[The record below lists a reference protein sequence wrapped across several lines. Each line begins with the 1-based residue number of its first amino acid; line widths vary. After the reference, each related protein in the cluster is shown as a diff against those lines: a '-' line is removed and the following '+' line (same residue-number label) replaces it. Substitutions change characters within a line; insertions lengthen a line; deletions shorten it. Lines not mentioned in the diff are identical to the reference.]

1 MRLTAALLLCLALDV
16 SAQGL
21 AEGGAAVR
29 RSVIDVAADDEPIR
43 DVLRRIA
50 DQTGARLVV
59 GPEVDRRVSLR
70 LRQVSWR
77 DAVRELTRRARLTV
91 EELPG
96 GVLRVTQPSRVVVQL
111 QEADVQVA
119 LLLLA
124 RYAGRSL
131 VIGPDVRGRVS
142 LELRDVTW
150 DQALRAVASLVEAAV
165 VAPEP
170 MTGSSQGDLVV
181 VGARAGAAAPEAGD
195 HSVTEGTFVE
205 RRRDGARE
213 LLVLRAVQ
221 PGNTAGPDVSLEL
234 PAAGAAREAVLR
246 ALEGVRAGAR
256 LVVASGADGVVRH
269 VVVTR

>member
-1 MRLTAALLLCLALDV
+1 MRAAALLLVLALPV
-16 SAQGL
+16 HAQGL
-21 AEGGAAVR
+21 AGGGAAVR

-50 DQTGARLVV
+50 EQTGARLVV

-77 DAVRELTRRARLTV
+77 DAVRELTRRAKLTV

-124 RYAGRSL
+124 RHAGRSV
-131 VIGPDVRGRVS
+131 VIGPEVRGRVS

-150 DQALRAVASLVEAAV
+150 DEALRAVASLVEAAL
-165 VAPEP
+165 VAPDGE
-170 MTGSSQGDLVV
+170 LVV
-181 VGARAGAAAPEAGD
+181 VGARAGAAAPAAGD
-195 HSVTEGTFVE
+195 QAVVEGAFVG

-213 LLVLRAVQ
+213 LLVVRPAT
-221 PGNTAGPDVSLEL
+221 PGGPDVSLEL
-234 PAAGAAREAVLR
+234 PAPGPAREAVLR

-256 LVVASGADGVVRH
+256 LAVASGPDGVVRH

>member
-1 MRLTAALLLCLALDV
+1 MRLAAAALALCLALP
-16 SAQGL
+16 ALGQGL
-21 AEGGAAVR
+21 ADGGAARGGGR
-29 RSVIDVAADDEPIR
+29 RSVIDVAAEDEPIG

-50 DQTGARLVV
+50 EQTGARLVV

-77 DAVRELTRRARLTV
+77 DAVRELARRARLTV

-96 GVLRVTQPSRVVVQL
+96 GVLRVTQPARVVVQL

-124 RYAGRSL
+124 RYAGRSV

-142 LELRDVTW
+142 LELHDVTW

-165 VAPEP
+165 VAPEGP
-170 MTGSSQGDLVV
+170 SDLVV
-181 VGARAGAAAPEAGD
+181 VGVRAGAAAPEVAD
-195 HSVTEGTFVE
+195 QTVTEGTLVG
-205 RRRDGARE
+205 RRRDGERE
-213 LLVLRAVQ
+213 LLVVQ
-221 PGNTAGPDVSLEL
+221 PRTAGGPDVALEL
-234 PAAGAAREAVLR
+234 PAPGPAREAVLR
-246 ALEGVRAGAR
+246 ALEGVAAGAR
-256 LVVASGADGVVRH
+256 LVVASGPDGVVRH

>member
-1 MRLTAALLLCLALDV
+1 MRVAAALLVCLALPA

-21 AEGGAAVR
+21 AEGGASRGGGR
-29 RSVIDVAADDEPIR
+29 RSVIDIAAEDEPIR

-50 DQTGARLVV
+50 EQTGARLVV

-77 DAVRELTRRARLTV
+77 DAVRELARRARLTV

-124 RYAGRSL
+124 RYAGRSV

-150 DQALRAVASLVEAAV
+150 DQALRAVASLVEAAL
-165 VAPEP
+165 VAPEGP
-170 MTGSSQGDLVV
+170 ADLVV
-181 VGARAGAAAPEAGD
+181 VGARAGAAAPEPGD
-195 HSVTEGTFVE
+195 QTLVEGTLVE
-205 RRRDGARE
+205 RRRDGERE
-213 LLVLRAVQ
+213 LLVLRPSVQ
-221 PGNTAGPDVSLEL
+221 PGTGAGPDVSLEL
-234 PAAGAAREAVLR
+234 PAPGPAREAVVR
-246 ALEGVRAGAR
+246 ALEGVPRGAR
-256 LVVASGADGVVRH
+256 LVVASGPDGLVRH
-269 VVVTR
+269 VVVTH

>member
-1 MRLTAALLLCLALDV
+1 MRVAAALLLCLALDA

-70 LRQVSWR
+70 LRQVSWP
-77 DAVRELTRRARLTV
+77 DAVRELTRRAKLTV

-124 RYAGRSL
+124 RYAGRSV
-131 VIGPDVRGRVS
+131 VIGPDVRGRIS

-165 VAPEP
+165 VAPDGP
-170 MTGSSQGDLVV
+170 SDLVV
-181 VGARAGAAAPEAGD
+181 VGARAGAVAPTPGD
-195 HSVTEGTFVE
+195 QAVVEGTFVE
-205 RRRDGARE
+205 RRRDGDRE
-213 LLVLRAVQ
+213 LLVLRRPVQ
-221 PGNTAGPDVSLEL
+221 PGTPGGPDVSVEL
-234 PAAGAAREAVLR
+234 PAPGPAREAVLR
-246 ALEGVRAGAR
+246 AIEGVQAGAR
-256 LVVASGADGVVRH
+256 LVVASGPDGRVRH